1 MSSQEYWKQ
10 REAEQLKH
18 NIREEKDYQQHI
30 DTIYQNMLDQIQKE
44 IESFYAK
51 YAAKEGISMAEAKK
65 RATKLDIDAY
75 ARKAKKYV
83 KDKDFS
89 DKANEEMRLYNLTM
103 KVNRL
108 ELLKANIGLE
118 MVSGFD
124 VLQQFLDRVLT
135 HRTLA
140 EFKRQAGILG
150 KTVLNNREAV
160 HAIVNASFH
169 NATFSDRIWLY
180 QDLLKKDLEKI
191 LSTGLIQGKNP
202 RVLASDLQKRFG
214 VSRSHAERL
223 MVTELARVQIEAQK
237 HSYERNGYQ
246 EYEFI
251 ALGNACPIC
260 KAKDGKHF
268 QVKKMVPAENAPP
281 MHPHCRCST
290 AAYADSDEYEA
301 WLDYLGKGGS
311 TEEWNQ
317 LKKKGKPVAKTG
329 RSGNISY
336 NEAKK
341 IKDAEAYARGLG
353 IRTVSFKG
361 ADIAT
366 ANAMNRALAN
376 ALNYC
381 PKLSNKIKFFGTTQE
396 KNKLFKADLAKY
408 YDKSLRAKY
417 PGQSNSWYEQQSK
430 RAASL
435 TVGKVS
441 PRNWAEA
448 YNGRVNSTDKDL
460 IDICQKYAGISVNS
474 KFAKDSVMFA
484 QSIAD
489 SVKAKWHPQGCDT
502 IESVFDHE
510 FGHQLDYLLDIRN
523 DKDIQKAWQAFKNL
537 TPSDRRNA
545 LSEYAYS
552 DDKIAEFI
560 AEGYAEYNNNPT
572 PRKWAKII
580 GDWIESKVKKNE

>member
-18 NIREEKDYQQHI
+18 NIREEQAYQQHI

-65 RATKLDIDAY
+65 RAAKLDIDAY

-124 VLQQFLDRVLT
+124 ALQQFLDQVLT

-214 VSRSHAERL
+214 VSRHNAERL

-246 EYEFI
+246 AYEFI

-268 QVKKMVPAENAPP
+268 QVKKMVSAENAPP

-290 AAYADSDEYEA
+290 AAYEDSEEYEA
-301 WLDYLGKGGS
+301 WLDYLNKGGS

-317 LKKKGKPVAKTG
+317 LKKKGKPVAKT
-329 RSGNISY
+329 SGSGKISY
-336 NEAKK
+336 NEAKR
-341 IKDAEAYARGLG
+341 IKEAEDYARGLG
-353 IRTVSFKG
+353 IGTVSFKG

-381 PKLSNKIKFFGTTQE
+381 PKLANKIKFFGTTQE

-417 PGQSNSWYEQQSK
+417 PRQSDTWYAQQSK
-430 RAASL
+430 RAASI

-448 YNGRVNSTDKDL
+448 YNGKVNSTDKDL

-474 KFAKDSVMFA
+474 KFAKDSVTFA
-484 QSIAD
+484 QNIAD
-489 SVKAKWHPQGCDT
+489 SVKVKWHPQGCDT

-510 FGHQLDYLLDIRN
+510 FGHQLDYLLDIRS

-537 TPSDRRNA
+537 TPSDRRNT

-552 DDKIAEFI
+552 DNKIAEFI
-560 AEGYAEYNNNPT
+560 AEGYAEYKNNPT

>member
-18 NIREEKDYQQHI
+18 NIREEKAYQQHI

-65 RATKLDIDAY
+65 RAAKLDIDVY

-124 VLQQFLDRVLT
+124 ALQQFLDQVLT
-135 HRTLA
+135 RRTLA

-214 VSRSHAERL
+214 VSRHNAERL
-223 MVTELARVQIEAQK
+223 TVTELARVQIEAQK

-246 EYEFI
+246 AYEFI

-268 QVKKMVPAENAPP
+268 QVKKMVSAKNAPP

-290 AAYADSDEYEA
+290 AAYEDSEEYEA
-301 WLDYLGKGGS
+301 WLDYLNKGGS

-317 LKKKGKPVAKTG
+317 LKKKGKPVAKT
-329 RSGNISY
+329 SGSGKISY
-336 NEAKK
+336 NEAKR
-341 IKDAEAYARGLG
+341 IKEAEDYARGLG
-353 IRTVSFKG
+353 IGTVSFKG

-381 PKLSNKIKFFGTTQE
+381 PKLANKIKFFGTTQE

-417 PGQSNSWYEQQSK
+417 PRQSDTWYEQQSK
-430 RAASL
+430 RAASI

-448 YNGRVNSTDKDL
+448 YNGKVNSTDKDL

-474 KFAKDSVMFA
+474 KFAKDSVTFA
-484 QSIAD
+484 QNIAD
-489 SVKAKWHPQGCDT
+489 SVKVKWHPQGCDT

-510 FGHQLDYLLDIRN
+510 FGHQLDYLLDIRS

-537 TPSDRRNA
+537 TPSDRRNT

-552 DDKIAEFI
+552 DNKIAEFI
-560 AEGYAEYNNNPT
+560 AEGYAEYKNNPT

>member
-18 NIREEKDYQQHI
+18 NIREEQAYQQHI

-65 RATKLDIDAY
+65 RAAKLDIYAY

-124 VLQQFLDRVLT
+124 ALQQFLDQVLT

-214 VSRSHAERL
+214 VSRHNAERL

-246 EYEFI
+246 AYEFI
-251 ALGNACPIC
+251 ALGSACPIC

-268 QVKKMVPAENAPP
+268 QVRKMVPAENAPP

-290 AAYADSDEYEA
+290 AAYEDSEEYEA
-301 WLDYLGKGGS
+301 WLDYLNKGGS

-317 LKKKGKPVAKTG
+317 LKKKGKPVAKT
-329 RSGNISY
+329 SGSGKISY
-336 NEAKK
+336 NEAKR
-341 IKDAEAYARGLG
+341 IKEAEDYARGLG
-353 IRTVSFKG
+353 IGTVSFKG
-361 ADIAT
+361 ADIVT

-381 PKLSNKIKFFGTTQE
+381 PKLADKIKFFGTTQE

-417 PGQSNSWYEQQSK
+417 PRQSDTWYAQQSK
-430 RAASL
+430 RAASI

-448 YNGRVNSTDKDL
+448 YNGKVNSTDKDL

-474 KFAKDSVMFA
+474 KFAKDSVTFA
-484 QSIAD
+484 QNIAD
-489 SVKAKWHPQGCDT
+489 SVKVKWHPQGCDT

-510 FGHQLDYLLDIRN
+510 FGHQLDYLLDIRS

-537 TPSDRRNA
+537 TPSDRRNT

-552 DDKIAEFI
+552 DNKIAEFI
-560 AEGYAEYNNNPT
+560 AEGYAEYKNNPT

>member
-18 NIREEKDYQQHI
+18 NIREEKAYQQHI

-51 YAAKEGISMAEAKK
+51 YVAKEGISMAEAKK
-65 RATKLDIDAY
+65 RAAKLDIDVY

-124 VLQQFLDRVLT
+124 ALQQFLDQVLT

-214 VSRSHAERL
+214 VSRHNAERL

-246 EYEFI
+246 AYEFI

-268 QVKKMVPAENAPP
+268 QVKKWYQPKMRR
-281 MHPHCRCST
+281 RC
-290 AAYADSDEYEA
+290 
-301 WLDYLGKGGS
+301 
-311 TEEWNQ
+311 
-317 LKKKGKPVAKTG
+317 
-329 RSGNISY
+329 
-336 NEAKK
+336 
-341 IKDAEAYARGLG
+341 
-353 IRTVSFKG
+353 IRTVG
-361 ADIAT
+361 AAPLLMRIQKNT
-366 ANAMNRALAN
+366 KPGLTISTRAV
-376 ALNYC
+376 
-381 PKLSNKIKFFGTTQE
+381 PR
-396 KNKLFKADLAKY
+396 KN
-408 YDKSLRAKY
+408 
-417 PGQSNSWYEQQSK
+417 
-430 RAASL
+430 
-435 TVGKVS
+435 
-441 PRNWAEA
+441 
-448 YNGRVNSTDKDL
+448 
-460 IDICQKYAGISVNS
+460 GIS
-474 KFAKDSVMFA
+474 
-484 QSIAD
+484 
-489 SVKAKWHPQGCDT
+489 
-502 IESVFDHE
+502 
-510 FGHQLDYLLDIRN
+510 
-523 DKDIQKAWQAFKNL
+523 
-537 TPSDRRNA
+537 
-545 LSEYAYS
+545 
-552 DDKIAEFI
+552 
-560 AEGYAEYNNNPT
+560 
-572 PRKWAKII
+572 
-580 GDWIESKVKKNE
+580 